1 MPIHDEAATVC
12 REIYAS
18 RFCKWGQRW
27 LQLSDPCNLPSCNT
41 HPLISCGR
49 AEISDPSPE
58 AVADSQIA
66 QNCSRHR
73 QLLTFPLFLNW
84 QRIYYVK
91 PPLKFCKL
99 FNLPN
104 CSKTGQQSAFHL
116 EPAHVYSRYMNQE
129 SSHCFDTWW

>member
-1 MPIHDEAATVC
+1 MPIHEEAATVC
-12 REIYAS
+12 CEIYAS

-99 FNLPN
+99 FNMPN
-104 CSKTGQQSAFHL
+104 CSKTGQQSAFH
-116 EPAHVYSRYMNQE
+116 PASPCLFQIHE
-129 SSHCFDTWW
+129 SGVKPLL